1 MGYGPNAS
9 PIMAKPEAPP
19 IGGRRVPMK
28 TKTQA
33 PSVKTVNPDHMVK
46 VVLECPLR
54 DITIRTATNGS
65 KYVNLPYSMRGECI
79 GLKNVAVVLKQGKL
93 TLALGAT
100 TTATASKTVD
110 PELAALID

>member
-1 MGYGPNAS
+1 
-9 PIMAKPEAPP
+9 
-19 IGGRRVPMK
+19 
-28 TKTQA
+28 
-33 PSVKTVNPDHMVK
+33 
-46 VVLECPLR
+46 
-54 DITIRTATNGS
+54 
-65 KYVNLPYSMRGECI
+65 MRGECI